1 MRGTTETNSDGSRTK
16 LVLTTRWI
24 PEKGDAGQWYNSA
37 AFWVTPD
44 IGLGADYRPLV
55 DEVNFTATWRALSED
70 PSGWRPALIFG
81 TAVDDFTVGEHEV
94 ESRSVFGTISRA
106 LPRFDDLNLTVAPY
120 AGATYIHELEDLRAV
135 GGVVLRH
142 DFLTAIVQYSGTDTH
157 LTISKQLT
165 DRVSAS
171 FIYWGMKYP
180 GLGLRVAF

>member
-1 MRGTTETNSDGSRTK
+1 VSGTAGTTK

-44 IGLGADYRPLV
+44 IGLGLDYRPLV
-55 DEVNFTATWRALSED
+55 DEVNFTATWRAFAED
-70 PSGWRPALIFG
+70 PDGWRPAVILG
-81 TAVDDFTVGEHEV
+81 SAVDDFTVGDEEI
-94 ESRSVFGTISRA
+94 ESRSVFGTVSKA
-106 LPRFDDLNLTVAPY
+106 LPRFEDLNLTVSPY

-157 LTISKQLT
+157 LTISKGIT

-171 FIYWGMKYP
+171 FILWGMEYP

>member
-1 MRGTTETNSDGSRTK
+1 VRGTSETNADGSRTK
-16 LVLTTRWI
+16 LVLSGRWI
-24 PEKGDAGQWYNSA
+24 PEKGDAGQVYTSA
-37 AFWVTPD
+37 AFWVTEN
-44 IGLGADYRPLV
+44 IGLGFDYRPLV
-55 DEVNFTATWRALSED
+55 DEINATATWRALSED
-70 PSGWRPALIFG
+70 PQGWRPALIFG
-81 TAVDDFTVGEHEV
+81 TAVDDFTVADEEI
-94 ESRSVFGTISRA
+94 ESRSVFGTFSKA

-157 LTISKQLT
+157 LTISKGLT

-171 FIYWGMKYP
+171 FILWGMEYP